1 MSKVTPL
8 NAIRN
13 LKEKTRKLNKR
24 AMDYQKHCPFIHS
37 LVSFKRCKLGFA
49 ISWQVDNSIDEC
61 ITTLMKKHTFLLNI
75 HGQLLGFKKHNML
88 LKVFMGVVTLT
99 IATTNVTCA

>member
-1 MSKVTPL
+1 
-8 NAIRN
+8 
-13 LKEKTRKLNKR
+13 
-24 AMDYQKHCPFIHS
+24 MDYQKHCPFIHS

-61 ITTLMKKHTFLLNI
+61 YNFYKHTYI
-75 HGQLLGFKKHNML
+75 PPEYSWPIFKKHNTF

-99 IATTNVTCA
+99 RATKNVTHA

>member
-1 MSKVTPL
+1 LSKVTPL

-49 ISWQVDNSIDEC
+49 IS
-61 ITTLMKKHTFLLNI
+61 
-75 HGQLLGFKKHNML
+75 
-88 LKVFMGVVTLT
+88 
-99 IATTNVTCA
+99 